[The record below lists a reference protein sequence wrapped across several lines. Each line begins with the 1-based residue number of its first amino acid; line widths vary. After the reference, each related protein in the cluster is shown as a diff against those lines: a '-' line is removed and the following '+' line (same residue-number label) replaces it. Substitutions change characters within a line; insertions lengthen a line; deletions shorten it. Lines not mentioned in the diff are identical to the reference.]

1 MRKLNLPAEIK
12 AAPDSGVFTGYASVF
27 GNVDLGGDIV
37 ERGAFKEF
45 VANRDG
51 RVVVLW
57 QHDINAPIGTATVRQ
72 DDRGLAFEGELVLD
86 DDKARSALAHM
97 RARSVEGMSIGFD
110 ILPGGQRYRE
120 DGARV
125 LTALKLWEIS
135 VVTWGMNPLAGVE
148 VAKAANIREL
158 EGMLRDALCL
168 SSRRSKAAAA
178 ALWPVL
184 SAREAQGDDREDREA
199 EVLGRLA
206 AQVHSL
212 NDLLKGT

>member
-1 MRKLNLPAEIK
+1 
-12 AAPDSGVFTGYASVF
+12 
-27 GNVDLGGDIV
+27 
-37 ERGAFKEF
+37 
-45 VANRDG
+45 
-51 RVVVLW
+51 
-57 QHDINAPIGTATVRQ
+57 
-72 DDRGLAFEGELVLD
+72 
-86 DDKARSALAHM
+86 
-97 RARSVEGMSIGFD
+97 
-110 ILPGGQRYRE
+110 
-120 DGARV
+120 
-125 LTALKLWEIS
+125 
-135 VVTWGMNPLAGVE
+135 MNPLAGVE

-184 SAREAQGDDREDREA
+184 SAREAQGGDREDREA